1 MNAGSWVAR
10 RRPISAEPS
19 SARHAGGPRFERFAA
34 AMQASPPP
42 SAQVLPEMA
51 PEASAEAPPKAT
63 HAALAGA
70 RPWAAPIAAGP
81 AMAGYSWEPKPAPVK
96 PSEPIEE
103 DRQPAASAPVPPEK
117 EPVAPEPEKES
128 VPPEKIQTAPTPPM
142 SDTPFAETTVIP
154 RRPVIED
161 TGRSRADVPW
171 LGIASWLLLCGA
183 LFTSLVGWPNQ
194 TALDRVSSIWPDGL
208 AITTLTRGPAPQE
221 PTPAPDTPAPG
232 QDWSAMTPS
241 PANQREAL
249 PPTELAPPIRS
260 EAPADTAEPAAQRP
274 PLPRFKPNVDRV
286 AAQFSNAFFEFGD
299 QLQQQGNLDAAVHMR
314 RQGTNL
320 NPWKVPGASDL

>member
-1 MNAGSWVAR
+1 
-10 RRPISAEPS
+10 
-19 SARHAGGPRFERFAA
+19 
-34 AMQASPPP
+34 MQASPPP
-42 SAQVLPEMA
+42 SAQVLPETA
-51 PEASAEAPPKAT
+51 PEANAKAPPKAA
-63 HAALAGA
+63 HAALASA
-70 RPWAAPIAAGP
+70 RPWVAPIAAGP
-81 AMAGYSWEPKPAPVK
+81 AMAGYSWEPKPAQVK

-103 DRQPAASAPVPPEK
+103 DRQPATSAPVPPET
-117 EPVAPEPEKES
+117 E
-128 VPPEKIQTAPTPPM
+128 QTAPFPPM
-142 SDTPFAETTVIP
+142 SDTPFAEATVIP

-161 TGRSRADVPW
+161 TGRSRAYVPW
-171 LGIASWLLLCGA
+171 LGIGSWLLLCGA
-183 LFTSLVGWPNQ
+183 LFTSLVGWPDQ

-208 AITTLTRGPAPQE
+208 TITTLTRGPAPQE
-221 PTPAPDTPAPG
+221 PTPAPDTSVPAPG
-232 QDWSAMTPS
+232 EDWSAMTPG
-241 PANQREAL
+241 PANQPEAL

-260 EAPADTAEPAAQRP
+260 DAPADTAEPATQRP

>member
-1 MNAGSWVAR
+1 
-10 RRPISAEPS
+10 
-19 SARHAGGPRFERFAA
+19 
-34 AMQASPPP
+34 MQASPPP
-42 SAQVLPEMA
+42 SAQVLPETA
-51 PEASAEAPPKAT
+51 PEAGAKAPPKASAKAPPEASAKAPPKAT
-63 HAALAGA
+63 HAGLAGA

-81 AMAGYSWEPKPAPVK
+81 AMAVDPWEPKPAHVK

-103 DRQPAASAPVPPEK
+103 DREPAASAPVPPET
-117 EPVAPEPEKES
+117 EQT
-128 VPPEKIQTAPTPPM
+128 VPMPRM
-142 SDTPFAETTVIP
+142 SDTPFAEATVIP

-183 LFTSLVGWPNQ
+183 LFTSLVGWPDQ

-208 AITTLTRGPAPQE
+208 TITTLTRGPAEQEQE
-221 PTPAPDTPAPG
+221 PVPPPATPDPAQG
-232 QDWSAMTPS
+232 QDWSAMTPG

-260 EAPADTAEPAAQRP
+260 DAPPDTAEPAAQRP

-320 NPWKVPGASDL
+320 NPWKVTGASDL

>member
-1 MNAGSWVAR
+1 
-10 RRPISAEPS
+10 
-19 SARHAGGPRFERFAA
+19 
-34 AMQASPPP
+34 MQASPPP
-42 SAQVLPEMA
+42 SAQVLPETA
-51 PEASAEAPPKAT
+51 PEAGAKEPPKAT

-81 AMAGYSWEPKPAPVK
+81 AMAGYSWEPKPAHVM

-103 DRQPAASAPVPPEK
+103 DREPAASAVPPE
-117 EPVAPEPEKES
+117 PE
-128 VPPEKIQTAPTPPM
+128 QTAPIPPM
-142 SDTPFAETTVIP
+142 SDTPFAEATVIP

-208 AITTLTRGPAPQE
+208 TITTLTRGPAQQE
-221 PTPAPDTPAPG
+221 PAPPPATPDPAQG
-232 QDWSAMTPS
+232 QDWSAMTPGG

-249 PPTELAPPIRS
+249 PPIELAPPIRS
-260 EAPADTAEPAAQRP
+260 DAPADTAEPAGPRP

-320 NPWKVPGASDL
+320 NPWKVTGASDL